1 MSKNPVSFFIV
12 FIVFSLTFLGCDQIS
27 AVFEYFKKPQKQE
40 TAAISSTPSAIAQ
53 EEINVEKKPSLPANV
68 LAKVGSWTI
77 TLEEFN
83 QRLSAL
89 KEAIPDLDVNDPET
103 KKLMLEELVRQ
114 QLLVWDAERKGVA
127 QQKDI
132 LDAIDEFRR
141 TLLVQEVAKKIV
153 ENLTA
158 TEEEAKEFYDLNKDK
173 IVEPPQWHL
182 REIVV
187 DAQLKA
193 NELSVEILKGGDF
206 AEIAKQN
213 STSETAAQGGDLGT
227 VSEAPFPEMASILTS
242 LNTGDVSSVFKGPKG
257 FYIVKVEEKKG
268 GVSIPFEDIKQE
280 IIDDRTAFKQQ
291 QAILEHINK
300 LEKEIKVE
308 KNESLLK

>member
-1 MSKNPVSFFIV
+1 
-12 FIVFSLTFLGCDQIS
+12 
-27 AVFEYFKKPQKQE
+27 
-40 TAAISSTPSAIAQ
+40 
-53 EEINVEKKPSLPANV
+53 
-68 LAKVGSWTI
+68 
-77 TLEEFN
+77 
-83 QRLSAL
+83 
-89 KEAIPDLDVNDPET
+89 
-103 KKLMLEELVRQ
+103 MLEELVRQ

-153 ENLTA
+153 EDLAA
-158 TEEEAKEFYDLNKDK
+158 TEEEAKEFYELNKDK

-206 AEIAKQN
+206 VEIAKQN
-213 STSETAAQGGDLGT
+213 SKSETAAQGGDLGT
-227 VSEAPFPEMASILTS
+227 VSEAPFPEMDSILAS
-242 LNTGDVSSVFKGPKG
+242 LNTGDVSSVFKCPDG
-257 FYIVKVEEKKG
+257 YCIIKVEEKKG
-268 GVSIPFEDIKQE
+268 GSPIPFEDIKQE